1 MLELACIFGTRS
13 SCETG
18 YWFLF
23 KFAMRELCVT
33 NFYLRQ
39 ISIVQGGINM
49 TEEKVQLH
57 RGLREV
63 YIDRSK
69 SSFIDGNIGKLL
81 YRGYNIDELAVH
93 SNFEETA
100 YLVMY
105 GKLPTQA
112 QLDEF
117 DATLKAARLIP
128 DEIVDIIKLTRNSHP
143 MDVLRTAISAL
154 SAYDPD
160 TEDNSTEATLRK
172 GLRLTAQAPT
182 IVATHARVRDGK
194 DPIAPD
200 SNLNQAANFLNML
213 FGELPEQV
221 DSDLIDKDFVLHAEH
236 GINASSFG
244 ARVAASTVA
253 DLHCAV
259 TTGVAVLKGP
269 SHGGAAEEVM
279 KMAQEIGTEENAENY
294 VRERLDSGGR
304 IMGFGH
310 RVYRAIDPRSVHL
323 QDDAKAL
330 GERKGEPK
338 WFSILQNVIE
348 AMEPYRRRGIY
359 QNVDFFS
366 GTIYYLLGIPD
377 DLFISIFAM
386 GRIPGWTAQVVEQ
399 FENNIL
405 LRPRLLYT
413 GEMDVPYVPIGERG

>member
-1 MLELACIFGTRS
+1 MEQ
-13 SCETG
+13 
-18 YWFLF
+18 
-23 KFAMRELCVT
+23 K
-33 NFYLRQ
+33 
-39 ISIVQGGINM
+39 
-49 TEEKVQLH
+49 KVKLH
-57 RGLREV
+57 RGLRDV

-69 SSFIDGNIGKLL
+69 SSFIDGNAGKLL
-81 YRGYNIDELAVH
+81 YRGYNIDDLAVH

-100 YLVMY
+100 YLVMH
-105 GKLPTQA
+105 GELPNQT
-112 QLDEF
+112 QLDQF
-117 DATLKAARLIP
+117 DSALKSARAIP
-128 DEIVDIIKLTRNSHP
+128 DEIIDVIKLTRKSHP
-143 MDVLRTAISAL
+143 MDVLRTAMSAL
-154 SAYDPD
+154 SAYDPE
-160 TEDNSTEATLRK
+160 TEDNSSEATLRK

-182 IVATHARVRDGK
+182 IVAAHVKIRDGK
-194 DPIAPD
+194 EPIPPDPEL
-200 SNLNQAANFLNML
+200 SHSANFLKML
-213 FGELPEQV
+213 FGDEP
-221 DSDLIDKDFVLHAEH
+221 DPRDAKLIDKDFVLHAEH

-259 TTGVAVLKGP
+259 TTGIAILKGP

-279 KMAQEIGTEENAENY
+279 QMAQEIGTEENAENY
-294 VRERLDSGGR
+294 VKERLGSGGR

-310 RVYRAIDPRSVHL
+310 RVYRAVDPRSIHL
-323 QDDAKAL
+323 EEDAKLL

-348 AMEPYRRRGIY
+348 AMGRYRRRGIY

-366 GTIYYLLGIPD
+366 GTIYYLMGIPD

-405 LRPRLLYT
+405 LRPRLHYT
-413 GEMDVPYVPIGERG
+413 GPMDVPYVPIDERA

>member
-1 MLELACIFGTRS
+1 
-13 SCETG
+13 
-18 YWFLF
+18 
-23 KFAMRELCVT
+23 
-33 NFYLRQ
+33 
-39 ISIVQGGINM
+39 M

-105 GKLPTQA
+105 GELPTQA

-128 DEIVDIIKLTRNSHP
+128 DEIVDVIKLTRNSHP

>member
-1 MLELACIFGTRS
+1 
-13 SCETG
+13 
-18 YWFLF
+18 
-23 KFAMRELCVT
+23 
-33 NFYLRQ
+33 
-39 ISIVQGGINM
+39 M

-117 DATLKAARLIP
+117 DAKLKAARLIP

-194 DPIAPD
+194 DLIAPD

-323 QDDAKAL
+323 QEDAKAL

-348 AMEPYRRRGIY
+348 AMKPYRRRGIY

>member
-1 MLELACIFGTRS
+1 MEQ
-13 SCETG
+13 
-18 YWFLF
+18 
-23 KFAMRELCVT
+23 K
-33 NFYLRQ
+33 
-39 ISIVQGGINM
+39 
-49 TEEKVQLH
+49 KVKLH

-105 GKLPTQA
+105 GELPTQA

-128 DEIVDIIKLTRNSHP
+128 DEIVDVIKLTRNSHP

>member
-1 MLELACIFGTRS
+1 
-13 SCETG
+13 
-18 YWFLF
+18 
-23 KFAMRELCVT
+23 
-33 NFYLRQ
+33 
-39 ISIVQGGINM
+39 M

-112 QLDEF
+112 ELDEF

-348 AMEPYRRRGIY
+348 AMKPYRRRGIY

>member
-1 MLELACIFGTRS
+1 
-13 SCETG
+13 
-18 YWFLF
+18 
-23 KFAMRELCVT
+23 
-33 NFYLRQ
+33 
-39 ISIVQGGINM
+39 M

-194 DPIAPD
+194 DLIAPD

>member
-1 MLELACIFGTRS
+1 
-13 SCETG
+13 
-18 YWFLF
+18 
-23 KFAMRELCVT
+23 
-33 NFYLRQ
+33 
-39 ISIVQGGINM
+39 M

-81 YRGYNIDELAVH
+81 YRGYNIDDLAVH

-128 DEIVDIIKLTRNSHP
+128 DEIVDIIKLTRHSHP

-194 DPIAPD
+194 DLIAPD

-323 QDDAKAL
+323 QEDAKAL

-348 AMEPYRRRGIY
+348 AMKPYRRRGIY